1 MLISAEKLLGA
12 RGDDHRRGDRSW
24 SAFSPSTPN
33 SLFLIRARSSD
44 SFLTTP
50 PTFTPNT
57 PTILLEDC
65 TTVLSAY
72 VCPPLEEAAVTT
84 IRFARQHCY
93 QSILTMCLFS
103 HVLPLVKMGTAY
115 KSLHINTQ
123 LVFQEGFHGPC
134 MLLVPHFSVRQRHL
148 LYWLPVKNK
157 KKKKCVPLSHISL
170 SRAVW
175 HLNPTHNK
183 SPINSGYMNW

>member
-1 MLISAEKLLGA
+1 MLISSEKLLGA
-12 RGDDHRRGDRSW
+12 RGNNHRRGDRSW
-24 SAFSPSTPN
+24 STFSPSTLN

-50 PTFTPNT
+50 PTFTPNA

-65 TTVLSAY
+65 TTVFSAY
-72 VCPPLEEAAVTT
+72 VCPPLEEVAVTT
-84 IRFARQHCY
+84 IRFARQHCF

-103 HVLPLVKMGTAY
+103 DALTLVKTRTAY
-115 KSLHINTQ
+115 KLLHIKTQ

-148 LYWLPVKNK
+148 LYWLPV
-157 KKKKCVPLSHISL
+157 
-170 SRAVW
+170 
-175 HLNPTHNK
+175 
-183 SPINSGYMNW
+183 